1 MTRADFAARLAQGP
15 LLLDG
20 ATGSNL
26 MLAGMPKGVC
36 AESWILDHPQTILD
50 LQRAYVAAGSQV
62 LLAPTFTAS
71 RPYLSQHG
79 IEGDLASINRRLV
92 ELSREAADGKAW
104 VAGDMTTMGRA
115 DVPYE
120 TMLAYYQE
128 QAQALVDAGVDLMI
142 AETLMGHDEAV
153 AALEGCRMAAADM
166 PVCCSFSVTADGML
180 YFGGSVYEV
189 APQLAEFGA
198 DAVGINCSVGPDQ
211 LEHVIRVLREH
222 LTVPVIAK
230 PNAGMP
236 EIDDQ
241 GNARYSMDAVA
252 FGRHM
257 RVLYDAGAR
266 VLGGC
271 CGTEPAYIA
280 AVREMIGI
288 EAAR

>member
-1 MTRADFAARLAQGP
+1 MTRSEFAARLAQGP

-26 MLAGMPKGVC
+26 MKAGMPKGVC
-36 AESWILDHPQTILD
+36 AETWILDHPQAIQD

-62 LLAPTFTAS
+62 LLAPTFTAG
-71 RPYLSQHG
+71 RMYLSQHG
-79 IEGDLASINRRLV
+79 LEGELKALNRRLV
-92 ELSREAADGKAW
+92 ALSREAAQGKAW

-120 TMLAYYQE
+120 TMLEYYHE
-128 QAQALVDAGVDLMI
+128 QAQALAEAGVDLI
-142 AETLMGHDEAV
+142 LCETLMGHDEAM
-153 AALEGCRMAAADM
+153 AALEGCRMAAAEL

-180 YFGGSVYEV
+180 YFGDSVYEA
-189 APQLAEFGA
+189 APQVAEFGA

-211 LEHVIRVLREH
+211 LESVVRALQES

-241 GNARYSMDAVA
+241 GNAHYSMHAAD

-257 RVLYDAGAR
+257 AALHRAGASI
-266 VLGGC
+266 LGGC
-271 CGTEPAYIA
+271 CGTEPPYIA
-280 AVREMIGI
+280 ALK
-288 EAAR
+288 AAL

>member
-1 MTRADFAARLAQGP
+1 MTRNEFAARLAQGP

-26 MLAGMPKGVC
+26 MKAGMPKGVC
-36 AESWILDHPQTILD
+36 AETWILDHPQAILD

-62 LLAPTFTAS
+62 LLAPTFTAG
-71 RPYLSQHG
+71 RMYLSQHG
-79 IEGDLASINRRLV
+79 LEGELKELNRCLV
-92 ELSREAADGKAW
+92 ALSREAAQGKAW

-120 TMLAYYQE
+120 TMLEYYEE
-128 QAQALVDAGVDLMI
+128 QARALAEAGVDLI
-142 AETLMGHDEAV
+142 LCETLMGHDEAM
-153 AALEGCRMAAADM
+153 AALEGCRMAAAEL

-180 YFGGSVYEV
+180 YFGGSVYEA
-189 APQLAEFGA
+189 APQVAEFGA

-211 LEHVIRVLREH
+211 LESVVRALQES

-241 GNARYSMDAVA
+241 GNAHYSMHAAD

-257 RVLYDAGAR
+257 AALHRAGASI
-266 VLGGC
+266 LGGC

-280 AVREMIGI
+280 ALK
-288 EAAR
+288 AAL

>member
-1 MTRADFAARLAQGP
+1 MTRSEFAARLAQGP

-26 MLAGMPKGVC
+26 MKAGMPKGVC
-36 AESWILDHPQTILD
+36 AETWILDHPQAILE

-62 LLAPTFTAS
+62 LLAPTFTAG
-71 RPYLSQHG
+71 RMYLSQHG
-79 IEGDLASINRRLV
+79 LEGELKALNRRLV
-92 ELSREAADGKAW
+92 ALSREAAQGQAW

-120 TMLAYYQE
+120 TMLEYYEE
-128 QAQALVDAGVDLMI
+128 QARALAEAGVDLI
-142 AETLMGHDEAV
+142 LCETLMGHDEAM
-153 AALEGCRMAAADM
+153 AALEGCRMAAAEL

-180 YFGGSVYEV
+180 YFGGSVYEA
-189 APQLAEFGA
+189 APQVAEFGA

-211 LEHVIRVLREH
+211 LESVVRALRES

-241 GNARYSMDAVA
+241 GNAHYSMHAAD

-257 RVLYDAGAR
+257 AALHRAGASI
-266 VLGGC
+266 LGGC
-271 CGTEPAYIA
+271 CGTEPPYIA
-280 AVREMIGI
+280 ALK
-288 EAAR
+288 AAL

>member
-1 MTRADFAARLAQGP
+1 MTRSEFAARLAQGP

-26 MLAGMPKGVC
+26 MKAGMPKGVC
-36 AESWILDHPQTILD
+36 AETWILDHPQAILD

-62 LLAPTFTAS
+62 LLAPTFTAG
-71 RPYLSQHG
+71 RMYLSQHG
-79 IEGDLASINRRLV
+79 LEGELKELNRCLV
-92 ELSREAADGKAW
+92 ALSREAAQGKAW

-120 TMLAYYQE
+120 TMLEYYHE
-128 QAQALVDAGVDLMI
+128 QARALAEAGVDLI
-142 AETLMGHDEAV
+142 LCETLMGHDEAM
-153 AALEGCRMAAADM
+153 AALEGCRMAAAEL

-180 YFGGSVYEV
+180 YFGGSVYEA
-189 APQLAEFGA
+189 APQVAEFGA

-211 LEHVIRVLREH
+211 LESVVRALQES

-241 GNARYSMDAVA
+241 GNAHYSMHAAD

-257 RVLYDAGAR
+257 AALHRAGASI
-266 VLGGC
+266 LGGC
-271 CGTEPAYIA
+271 CGTEPPYIA
-280 AVREMIGI
+280 ALK
-288 EAAR
+288 AAL

>member
-1 MTRADFAARLAQGP
+1 MTRNEFAARLAQGP

-26 MLAGMPKGVC
+26 MKAGMPKGVC
-36 AESWILDHPQTILD
+36 AETWILDHPQAILD

-62 LLAPTFTAS
+62 LLAPTFTAG
-71 RPYLSQHG
+71 RMYLSQHG
-79 IEGDLASINRRLV
+79 LEGELKALNRCLV
-92 ELSREAADGKAW
+92 ALSREAAQGKAW

-120 TMLAYYQE
+120 TMLEYYHE
-128 QAQALVDAGVDLMI
+128 QAQALAEAGVDLI
-142 AETLMGHDEAV
+142 LCETLMGHDEAM
-153 AALEGCRMAAADM
+153 AALEGCRMAAAEL

-180 YFGGSVYEV
+180 YFGGSVYEA
-189 APQLAEFGA
+189 APQVAEFGA

-211 LEHVIRVLREH
+211 LESVVRALRES

-241 GNARYSMDAVA
+241 GNAHYSMHAAD

-257 RVLYDAGAR
+257 AALHRAGASI
-266 VLGGC
+266 LGGC
-271 CGTEPAYIA
+271 CGTEPPYIA
-280 AVREMIGI
+280 ALK
-288 EAAR
+288 AAL

>member
-1 MTRADFAARLAQGP
+1 MTRNEFAARLAQGP

-26 MLAGMPKGVC
+26 MKAGMPKGVC
-36 AESWILDHPQTILD
+36 AETWILDHPQAILE

-62 LLAPTFTAS
+62 LLAPTFTAG
-71 RPYLSQHG
+71 RMYLSQHG
-79 IEGDLASINRRLV
+79 LEGELKELNRCLV
-92 ELSREAADGKAW
+92 ALSREAAQGKAW

-120 TMLAYYQE
+120 TMLEYYHE
-128 QAQALVDAGVDLMI
+128 QAQALAEAGVDLI
-142 AETLMGHDEAV
+142 LCETLMGHDEAM
-153 AALEGCRMAAADM
+153 AALEGCRMAAEL

-180 YFGGSVYEV
+180 YFGGSVYEA
-189 APQLAEFGA
+189 APQVAEFGA

-211 LEHVIRVLREH
+211 LESVVRALQES

-241 GNARYSMDAVA
+241 GNAHYSMHAAD

-257 RVLYDAGAR
+257 AALHRAGASI
-266 VLGGC
+266 LGGC
-271 CGTEPAYIA
+271 CGTEPPYIA
-280 AVREMIGI
+280 ALK
-288 EAAR
+288 AAL

>member
-1 MTRADFAARLAQGP
+1 MTRNEFAARLAQGP

-26 MLAGMPKGVC
+26 MKAGMPKGVC
-36 AESWILDHPQTILD
+36 AETWILDHPQAILD

-62 LLAPTFTAS
+62 LLAPTFTAG
-71 RPYLSQHG
+71 RIYLSQHG
-79 IEGDLASINRRLV
+79 LEGELKELNRRLV
-92 ELSREAADGKAW
+92 ALSREAAQGKAW

-120 TMLAYYQE
+120 TMLEYYHE
-128 QAQALVDAGVDLMI
+128 QAQALAEAGVDLI
-142 AETLMGHDEAV
+142 LCETLMGHDEAM
-153 AALEGCRMAAADM
+153 AALEGCRMAAAEL

-180 YFGGSVYEV
+180 YFGGSVYEA
-189 APQLAEFGA
+189 APQVAEFGA

-211 LEHVIRVLREH
+211 LESVVRALRES

-241 GNARYSMDAVA
+241 GNAHYSMHAAD

-257 RVLYDAGAR
+257 AALHRAGASI
-266 VLGGC
+266 LGGC
-271 CGTEPAYIA
+271 CGTEPPYIA
-280 AVREMIGI
+280 ALK
-288 EAAR
+288 AAL

>member
-1 MTRADFAARLAQGP
+1 MTRNEFAARLAQGP

-26 MLAGMPKGVC
+26 MKAGMPKGVC
-36 AESWILDHPQTILD
+36 AETWILDHPQAILD

-62 LLAPTFTAS
+62 LLAPTFTAG
-71 RPYLSQHG
+71 RMYLSQHG
-79 IEGDLASINRRLV
+79 LEGELKELNRCLV
-92 ELSREAADGKAW
+92 ALSREAAQGKAW

-120 TMLAYYQE
+120 TMLEYYEE
-128 QAQALVDAGVDLMI
+128 QARALAEAGVDLI
-142 AETLMGHDEAV
+142 LCETLMGHDEAM
-153 AALEGCRMAAADM
+153 AALEGCRMAAAEL

-180 YFGGSVYEV
+180 YFGGSVYEA
-189 APQLAEFGA
+189 APQVAEFGA

-211 LEHVIRVLREH
+211 LESVVRALRES

-241 GNARYSMDAVA
+241 GNAHYSMHAAD

-257 RVLYDAGAR
+257 AALHRAGASI
-266 VLGGC
+266 LGGC
-271 CGTEPAYIA
+271 CGTEPPYIA
-280 AVREMIGI
+280 ALK
-288 EAAR
+288 AAL

>member
-1 MTRADFAARLAQGP
+1 MTRSEFAARLAQGP

-26 MLAGMPKGVC
+26 MKAGMPKGVC
-36 AESWILDHPQTILD
+36 AETWILDHPQAILD

-62 LLAPTFTAS
+62 LLAPTFTAG
-71 RPYLSQHG
+71 RIYLSQHG
-79 IEGDLASINRRLV
+79 LEGELKALNRRLV
-92 ELSREAADGKAW
+92 ALSREAAQGQAW

-120 TMLAYYQE
+120 TMLEYYHE
-128 QAQALVDAGVDLMI
+128 QARALAEAGVDLI
-142 AETLMGHDEAV
+142 LCETLMGHDEAM
-153 AALEGCRMAAADM
+153 AALEGCRMAAAEL

-180 YFGGSVYEV
+180 YFGGSVYEA
-189 APQLAEFGA
+189 APQVAEFGA

-211 LEHVIRVLREH
+211 LESVVRALRES

-241 GNARYSMDAVA
+241 GNAHYSMHAAD

-257 RVLYDAGAR
+257 AALHRAGASI
-266 VLGGC
+266 LGGC
-271 CGTEPAYIA
+271 CGTEPPYIA
-280 AVREMIGI
+280 ALK
-288 EAAR
+288 AAL

>member
-1 MTRADFAARLAQGP
+1 MTRNEFAARLAQGP

-26 MLAGMPKGVC
+26 MKAGMPKGVC
-36 AESWILDHPQTILD
+36 AETWILDHPQAILD

-62 LLAPTFTAS
+62 LLAPTFTAG
-71 RPYLSQHG
+71 RIYLSQHG
-79 IEGDLASINRRLV
+79 LEGELKELNRRLV
-92 ELSREAADGKAW
+92 ALSREAAQGKAW

-120 TMLAYYQE
+120 TMLEYYHE
-128 QAQALVDAGVDLMI
+128 QAQALAEAGVDLI
-142 AETLMGHDEAV
+142 LCETLMGHDEAM
-153 AALEGCRMAAADM
+153 AALEGCRMAAAEL

-180 YFGGSVYEV
+180 YFGGSVYEA
-189 APQLAEFGA
+189 APQVAEFGA

-211 LEHVIRVLREH
+211 LESVVRALRES
-222 LTVPVIAK
+222 LTVSVIAK

-241 GNARYSMDAVA
+241 GNAHYSMHAAD

-257 RVLYDAGAR
+257 AALHRAGASI
-266 VLGGC
+266 LGGC
-271 CGTEPAYIA
+271 CGTEPPYIA
-280 AVREMIGI
+280 ALK
-288 EAAR
+288 AAL

>member
-1 MTRADFAARLAQGP
+1 MTRSEFAARLAQGP

-26 MLAGMPKGVC
+26 MKAGMPKGVC
-36 AESWILDHPQTILD
+36 AETWILDHPQAILE

-62 LLAPTFTAS
+62 LLAPTFTAG
-71 RPYLSQHG
+71 RMYLSQHG
-79 IEGDLASINRRLV
+79 LEGELKALNRRLV
-92 ELSREAADGKAW
+92 ALSQEAAQGQAW

-120 TMLAYYQE
+120 TMLEYYHE
-128 QAQALVDAGVDLMI
+128 QARALAEAGVDLI
-142 AETLMGHDEAV
+142 LCETLMGHDEAM
-153 AALEGCRMAAADM
+153 AALEGCRMAAAEL

-180 YFGGSVYEV
+180 YFGGSVYEA
-189 APQLAEFGA
+189 APQVAEFVA

-211 LEHVIRVLREH
+211 LESVVRALQES

-241 GNARYSMDAVA
+241 GNAHYSMHAAD

-257 RVLYDAGAR
+257 AALHRAGASI
-266 VLGGC
+266 LGGC
-271 CGTEPAYIA
+271 CGTEPPYIA
-280 AVREMIGI
+280 ALK
-288 EAAR
+288 AAL

>member
-1 MTRADFAARLAQGP
+1 MTRSEFAARLAQGP

-26 MLAGMPKGVC
+26 MKAGMPKGVC
-36 AESWILDHPQTILD
+36 AETWILDHPQAILD

-62 LLAPTFTAS
+62 LLAPTFTAG
-71 RPYLSQHG
+71 RMYLSQHG
-79 IEGDLASINRRLV
+79 LEGELKELNRRLV
-92 ELSREAADGKAW
+92 ALSREAAQGKAW

-120 TMLAYYQE
+120 TMLEYYHE
-128 QAQALVDAGVDLMI
+128 QAQALAEAGVDLI
-142 AETLMGHDEAV
+142 LCETLMGHDEAM
-153 AALEGCRMAAADM
+153 AALEGCRMAAAELPD
-166 PVCCSFSVTADGML
+166 CCSFSVTADGML
-180 YFGGSVYEV
+180 YFGGSVYEA
-189 APQLAEFGA
+189 APQVAEFGA

-211 LEHVIRVLREH
+211 LESVVRALRES

-241 GNARYSMDAVA
+241 GNAHYSMHAAD

-257 RVLYDAGAR
+257 AALHRAGASI
-266 VLGGC
+266 LGGC
-271 CGTEPAYIA
+271 CGTEPPYIA
-280 AVREMIGI
+280 ALK
-288 EAAR
+288 AAL

>member
-1 MTRADFAARLAQGP
+1 MTRNEFAARLAQGP

-26 MLAGMPKGVC
+26 MKAGMPKGVC
-36 AESWILDHPQTILD
+36 AETWILDHPQAILD

-62 LLAPTFTAS
+62 LLAPTFTAG
-71 RPYLSQHG
+71 RMYLSRHG
-79 IEGDLASINRRLV
+79 LEGELKELNRRLV
-92 ELSREAADGKAW
+92 ALSREAAQGKAW

-120 TMLAYYQE
+120 TMLEYYHE
-128 QAQALVDAGVDLMI
+128 QAQALAEAGVDLI
-142 AETLMGHDEAV
+142 LCETLMGHDEAM
-153 AALEGCRMAAADM
+153 AALEGCRMAAAEL

-180 YFGGSVYEV
+180 YFGGSVYEA
-189 APQLAEFGA
+189 APQVAEFGA

-211 LEHVIRVLREH
+211 LESVVRALQES

-241 GNARYSMDAVA
+241 GNAHYSMHAAD

-257 RVLYDAGAR
+257 AALHRAGASI
-266 VLGGC
+266 LGGC
-271 CGTEPAYIA
+271 CGTEPPYIA
-280 AVREMIGI
+280 ALK
-288 EAAR
+288 AAL

>member
-1 MTRADFAARLAQGP
+1 MTRSEFAARLAQGP

-26 MLAGMPKGVC
+26 MKAGMPKGVC
-36 AESWILDHPQTILD
+36 AETWILDHPQAILE

-62 LLAPTFTAS
+62 LLAPTFTAG
-71 RPYLSQHG
+71 RMYLSQHG
-79 IEGDLASINRRLV
+79 LEGELKALNRRLV
-92 ELSREAADGKAW
+92 ALSQEAAQGQAW

-120 TMLAYYQE
+120 TMLEYYHE
-128 QAQALVDAGVDLMI
+128 QARALAEAGVDLI
-142 AETLMGHDEAV
+142 LCETLMGHDEAM
-153 AALEGCRMAAADM
+153 AALEGCRMAAAEL

-180 YFGGSVYEV
+180 YFGGSVYEA
-189 APQLAEFGA
+189 APQVAEFGA

-211 LEHVIRVLREH
+211 LESVVRALQES

-241 GNARYSMDAVA
+241 GNAHYSMHAAD

-257 RVLYDAGAR
+257 AALHRAGASI
-266 VLGGC
+266 LGGC
-271 CGTEPAYIA
+271 CGTEPPYIA
-280 AVREMIGI
+280 ALK
-288 EAAR
+288 AAL

>member
-1 MTRADFAARLAQGP
+1 MTRSEFAARLAQRP

-26 MLAGMPKGVC
+26 MKAGMPKGVC
-36 AESWILDHPQTILD
+36 AETWILDHPQAILD

-62 LLAPTFTAS
+62 LLAPTFTAG
-71 RPYLSQHG
+71 RMYLSQHG
-79 IEGDLASINRRLV
+79 LEGELKELNRCLV
-92 ELSREAADGKAW
+92 ALSREAAQGKAW

-120 TMLAYYQE
+120 TMLEYYHE
-128 QAQALVDAGVDLMI
+128 QARALAEAGVDLI
-142 AETLMGHDEAV
+142 LCETLMGHDEAM
-153 AALEGCRMAAADM
+153 AALEGCRMAAAEL

-180 YFGGSVYEV
+180 YFGGSVYEA
-189 APQLAEFGA
+189 APQVAEFGA

-211 LEHVIRVLREH
+211 LESVVRALRES

-241 GNARYSMDAVA
+241 GNAHYSMHAAD

-257 RVLYDAGAR
+257 AALHRAGASI
-266 VLGGC
+266 LGGC
-271 CGTEPAYIA
+271 CGTEPPYIA
-280 AVREMIGI
+280 ALK
-288 EAAR
+288 AAL

>member
-1 MTRADFAARLAQGP
+1 MTRSEFAARLAQGP

-26 MLAGMPKGVC
+26 MKAGMPKGVC
-36 AESWILDHPQTILD
+36 AETWILDHPQAILD

-62 LLAPTFTAS
+62 LLAPTFTAG
-71 RPYLSQHG
+71 RMYLSQHG
-79 IEGDLASINRRLV
+79 LEGELKALNRRLV
-92 ELSREAADGKAW
+92 ALSREAAQGKAW

-120 TMLAYYQE
+120 TMLEYYHE
-128 QAQALVDAGVDLMI
+128 QAQALAEAGVDLI
-142 AETLMGHDEAV
+142 LCETLMGHDEAM
-153 AALEGCRMAAADM
+153 AALEGCRMAAAEL

-180 YFGGSVYEV
+180 YFGDSVYEA
-189 APQLAEFGA
+189 APQVAEFGA

-211 LEHVIRVLREH
+211 LESVVRALQES

-241 GNARYSMDAVA
+241 GNAHYSMHAAD

-257 RVLYDAGAR
+257 AALHRAGASI
-266 VLGGC
+266 LGGC
-271 CGTEPAYIA
+271 CGTEPPYIA
-280 AVREMIGI
+280 ALK
-288 EAAR
+288 AAL

>member
-1 MTRADFAARLAQGP
+1 MTRNEFAARLAQGP

-26 MLAGMPKGVC
+26 MKAGMPKGVC
-36 AESWILDHPQTILD
+36 AETWILDHPQAILE

-62 LLAPTFTAS
+62 LLAPTFTAG
-71 RPYLSQHG
+71 RMYLSQHG
-79 IEGDLASINRRLV
+79 LEGELKALNRRLV
-92 ELSREAADGKAW
+92 ALSREAAQGQAW

-120 TMLAYYQE
+120 TMLEYYEE
-128 QAQALVDAGVDLMI
+128 QARALAEAGVDLI
-142 AETLMGHDEAV
+142 LCETLMGHDEAM
-153 AALEGCRMAAADM
+153 AALEGCRMAAAEL

-180 YFGGSVYEV
+180 YFGGSVYEA
-189 APQLAEFGA
+189 APQVAEFGA

-211 LEHVIRVLREH
+211 LESVVRALQES

-241 GNARYSMDAVA
+241 GNAHYSMHAAD

-257 RVLYDAGAR
+257 AALHRAGASI
-266 VLGGC
+266 LGGC
-271 CGTEPAYIA
+271 CGTEPPYIA
-280 AVREMIGI
+280 ALK
-288 EAAR
+288 AAL

>member
-1 MTRADFAARLAQGP
+1 MTRSEFAARLAQGP

-26 MLAGMPKGVC
+26 MKAGMPKGVC
-36 AESWILDHPQTILD
+36 AETWILDHPQAILD

-62 LLAPTFTAS
+62 LLAPTFTAG
-71 RPYLSQHG
+71 RMYLSQHG
-79 IEGDLASINRRLV
+79 LEGELKELNRRLV
-92 ELSREAADGKAW
+92 ALSREAAQGKAW

-120 TMLAYYQE
+120 TMLEYYHE
-128 QAQALVDAGVDLMI
+128 QAQALAEAGVDLI
-142 AETLMGHDEAV
+142 LCETLMGHDEAM
-153 AALEGCRMAAADM
+153 AALEGCRMAAAEL

-180 YFGGSVYEV
+180 YFGGSVYEA
-189 APQLAEFGA
+189 APQVAEFGA

-211 LEHVIRVLREH
+211 LESVVRALQES

-241 GNARYSMDAVA
+241 GNAHYSMHAAD

-257 RVLYDAGAR
+257 AALHRAGASI
-266 VLGGC
+266 LGGC
-271 CGTEPAYIA
+271 CGTEPPYIA
-280 AVREMIGI
+280 ALK
-288 EAAR
+288 AAL

>member
-1 MTRADFAARLAQGP
+1 MTRSEFAARLAQGP

-26 MLAGMPKGVC
+26 MKAGMPKGVC
-36 AESWILDHPQTILD
+36 AETWILDHPQAILE

-62 LLAPTFTAS
+62 LLAPTFTAG
-71 RPYLSQHG
+71 RMYLSQHG
-79 IEGDLASINRRLV
+79 LEGELKELNRCLV
-92 ELSREAADGKAW
+92 ALSREAAQGQAW

-120 TMLAYYQE
+120 TMLEYYHE
-128 QAQALVDAGVDLMI
+128 QARALAEAGVDLI
-142 AETLMGHDEAV
+142 LCETLMGHDEAM
-153 AALEGCRMAAADM
+153 AALEGCRMAAAEL

-180 YFGGSVYEV
+180 YFGGSVYEA
-189 APQLAEFGA
+189 APQVAEFGA

-211 LEHVIRVLREH
+211 LESVVRALQES

-241 GNARYSMDAVA
+241 GNAHYSMHAAD

-257 RVLYDAGAR
+257 AALHRAGASI
-266 VLGGC
+266 LGGC
-271 CGTEPAYIA
+271 CGTEPPYIA
-280 AVREMIGI
+280 ALK
-288 EAAR
+288 AAL

>member
-1 MTRADFAARLAQGP
+1 MTRNEFAARLAQGP

-26 MLAGMPKGVC
+26 MKAGMPKGVC
-36 AESWILDHPQTILD
+36 AETWILDHPQAILE

-62 LLAPTFTAS
+62 LLAPTFTAG
-71 RPYLSQHG
+71 RMYLSQHG
-79 IEGDLASINRRLV
+79 LEGELKELNRCLV
-92 ELSREAADGKAW
+92 ALSREAAQGKAW

-120 TMLAYYQE
+120 TMLEYYHE
-128 QAQALVDAGVDLMI
+128 QAQALAEAGVDLI
-142 AETLMGHDEAV
+142 LCETLMGHDEAM
-153 AALEGCRMAAADM
+153 AALEGCRMAAEEL

-180 YFGGSVYEV
+180 YFGGSVYEA
-189 APQLAEFGA
+189 APQVAEFGA

-211 LEHVIRVLREH
+211 LESVVRALRES

-241 GNARYSMDAVA
+241 GNAHYSMHAAD

-257 RVLYDAGAR
+257 AALHRAGASI
-266 VLGGC
+266 LGGC
-271 CGTEPAYIA
+271 CGTEPPYIA
-280 AVREMIGI
+280 ALK
-288 EAAR
+288 AAL

>member
-1 MTRADFAARLAQGP
+1 MTRSEFAARLAQRP

-26 MLAGMPKGVC
+26 MKAGMPKGVC
-36 AESWILDHPQTILD
+36 AETWILDHPQAILD

-62 LLAPTFTAS
+62 LLAPTFTAG
-71 RPYLSQHG
+71 RIYLSQHG
-79 IEGDLASINRRLV
+79 LEGELKELNRRLV
-92 ELSREAADGKAW
+92 ALSREAAQGKAW

-120 TMLAYYQE
+120 TMLEYYHE
-128 QAQALVDAGVDLMI
+128 QAQALAEAGVDLI
-142 AETLMGHDEAV
+142 LCETLMGHDEAM
-153 AALEGCRMAAADM
+153 AALEGCRMAAEEL

-180 YFGGSVYEV
+180 YFGGSVYEA
-189 APQLAEFGA
+189 APQVAEFGA

-211 LEHVIRVLREH
+211 LESVVRALRES

-241 GNARYSMDAVA
+241 GNAHYSMHAAD

-257 RVLYDAGAR
+257 AALHRAGASI
-266 VLGGC
+266 LGGC
-271 CGTEPAYIA
+271 CGTEPPYIA
-280 AVREMIGI
+280 ALK
-288 EAAR
+288 AAL

>member
-1 MTRADFAARLAQGP
+1 MTRNEFAARLAQGP

-26 MLAGMPKGVC
+26 MKAGMPKGVC
-36 AESWILDHPQTILD
+36 AETWILDHPQAILD

-62 LLAPTFTAS
+62 LLAPTFTAG
-71 RPYLSQHG
+71 RMYLSQHG
-79 IEGDLASINRRLV
+79 LEGELKALNRRLV
-92 ELSREAADGKAW
+92 ALSREAAQGKAW

-120 TMLAYYQE
+120 TMLEYYEE
-128 QAQALVDAGVDLMI
+128 QARALAEAGVDLI
-142 AETLMGHDEAV
+142 LCETLMGHDEAM
-153 AALEGCRMAAADM
+153 AALEGCRMAAAEL

-180 YFGGSVYEV
+180 YFGGSVYEA
-189 APQLAEFGA
+189 APQVAEFGA

-211 LEHVIRVLREH
+211 LESVVRALRES

-241 GNARYSMDAVA
+241 GNAHYSMHAAD

-257 RVLYDAGAR
+257 AALHRAGASI
-266 VLGGC
+266 LGGC
-271 CGTEPAYIA
+271 CGTEPPYIA
-280 AVREMIGI
+280 ALK
-288 EAAR
+288 AAL

>member
-1 MTRADFAARLAQGP
+1 MTRNEFAARLAQGP

-26 MLAGMPKGVC
+26 MKAGMPKGVC
-36 AESWILDHPQTILD
+36 AETWILDHPQAILD

-62 LLAPTFTAS
+62 LLAPTFTAG
-71 RPYLSQHG
+71 RMYLSQHG
-79 IEGDLASINRRLV
+79 LEGELKELNRCLV
-92 ELSREAADGKAW
+92 ALSREAAQGKAW

-120 TMLAYYQE
+120 TMLEYYEE
-128 QAQALVDAGVDLMI
+128 QARALAEAGVDLI
-142 AETLMGHDEAV
+142 LCETLMGHDEAM
-153 AALEGCRMAAADM
+153 AALEGCRMAAAEL

-180 YFGGSVYEV
+180 YFGGSVYEA
-189 APQLAEFGA
+189 APQVAEFGA

-211 LEHVIRVLREH
+211 LESVVRTLRES

-241 GNARYSMDAVA
+241 GNAHYSMHAAD

-257 RVLYDAGAR
+257 AALHRAGASI
-266 VLGGC
+266 LGGC
-271 CGTEPAYIA
+271 CGTEPPYIA
-280 AVREMIGI
+280 ALK
-288 EAAR
+288 AAL

>member
-1 MTRADFAARLAQGP
+1 MTRSEFAARLAQRP

-26 MLAGMPKGVC
+26 MKAGMPKGVC
-36 AESWILDHPQTILD
+36 AETWILDHPQAILD

-62 LLAPTFTAS
+62 LLAPTFTAG
-71 RPYLSQHG
+71 RMYLSQHG
-79 IEGDLASINRRLV
+79 LEGELKELNRCLV
-92 ELSREAADGKAW
+92 ALSREAAQGQAW

-120 TMLAYYQE
+120 TMLEYYHE
-128 QAQALVDAGVDLMI
+128 QARALAEAGVDLI
-142 AETLMGHDEAV
+142 LCETLMGHDEAM
-153 AALEGCRMAAADM
+153 AALEGCRMAAAEL

-180 YFGGSVYEV
+180 YFGGSVYEA
-189 APQLAEFGA
+189 APQVAEFGA

-211 LEHVIRVLREH
+211 LESVVRALRES

-241 GNARYSMDAVA
+241 GNAHYSMHAAD

-257 RVLYDAGAR
+257 AALHRAGASI
-266 VLGGC
+266 LGGC
-271 CGTEPAYIA
+271 CGTEPPYIA
-280 AVREMIGI
+280 ALK
-288 EAAR
+288 AAL

>member
-1 MTRADFAARLAQGP
+1 MTRNEFAARLAQGP

-26 MLAGMPKGVC
+26 MKAGMPKGVC
-36 AESWILDHPQTILD
+36 AETWILDHPQAILE

-62 LLAPTFTAS
+62 LLAPTFTAG
-71 RPYLSQHG
+71 RMYLSQHG
-79 IEGDLASINRRLV
+79 LEGELKELNRCLV
-92 ELSREAADGKAW
+92 ALSREAAQGKAW

-120 TMLAYYQE
+120 TMLEYYEE
-128 QAQALVDAGVDLMI
+128 QARALAEAGVDLI
-142 AETLMGHDEAV
+142 LCETLMGHDEAM
-153 AALEGCRMAAADM
+153 AALEGCRMAAAEL

-180 YFGGSVYEV
+180 YFGGSVYEA
-189 APQLAEFGA
+189 APQVAEFGA

-211 LEHVIRVLREH
+211 LESVVRALRES

-241 GNARYSMDAVA
+241 GNAHYSMHAAD

-257 RVLYDAGAR
+257 AALHRAGASI
-266 VLGGC
+266 LGGC
-271 CGTEPAYIA
+271 CGTEPPYIA
-280 AVREMIGI
+280 ALK
-288 EAAR
+288 AAL

>member
-1 MTRADFAARLAQGP
+1 MTRSEFAARLAQGP

-26 MLAGMPKGVC
+26 MKAGMPKGVC
-36 AESWILDHPQTILD
+36 AETWILDHPQAILD

-62 LLAPTFTAS
+62 LLAPTFTAG
-71 RPYLSQHG
+71 RMYLSQHG
-79 IEGDLASINRRLV
+79 LGGELKELNRCLV
-92 ELSREAADGKAW
+92 ALSREAAQGKAW

-120 TMLAYYQE
+120 TMLEYYHE
-128 QAQALVDAGVDLMI
+128 QAQALAEAGVDLI
-142 AETLMGHDEAV
+142 LCETLMGHDEAM
-153 AALEGCRMAAADM
+153 AALEGCRMAAAEL

-180 YFGGSVYEV
+180 YFGGSVYEA
-189 APQLAEFGA
+189 APQVAEFGA

-211 LEHVIRVLREH
+211 LESVVRALRES

-241 GNARYSMDAVA
+241 GNAHYSMHAAD

-257 RVLYDAGAR
+257 AALHRAGASI
-266 VLGGC
+266 LGGC
-271 CGTEPAYIA
+271 CGTEPPYIA
-280 AVREMIGI
+280 ALK
-288 EAAR
+288 AAL

>member
-1 MTRADFAARLAQGP
+1 MTRSEFAARLAQGP

-26 MLAGMPKGVC
+26 MKAGMPKGVC
-36 AESWILDHPQTILD
+36 AETWILDHPQAILD

-62 LLAPTFTAS
+62 LLAPTFTAG
-71 RPYLSQHG
+71 RMYLSQHG
-79 IEGDLASINRRLV
+79 LEGELKALNRRLV
-92 ELSREAADGKAW
+92 ALSREAAQGKAW

-120 TMLAYYQE
+120 TMLEYYHE
-128 QAQALVDAGVDLMI
+128 QAQALAEAGVDLI
-142 AETLMGHDEAV
+142 LCETLMGHDEAM
-153 AALEGCRMAAADM
+153 AALEGCRMAAAEL

-180 YFGGSVYEV
+180 YFGGSVYEA
-189 APQLAEFGA
+189 APQVAEFGA

-211 LEHVIRVLREH
+211 LESVVRALRES

-241 GNARYSMDAVA
+241 GNAHYSMHAAD

-257 RVLYDAGAR
+257 AALHRAGASI
-266 VLGGC
+266 LGGC
-271 CGTEPAYIA
+271 CGTEPPYIA
-280 AVREMIGI
+280 ALK
-288 EAAR
+288 AAL

>member
-1 MTRADFAARLAQGP
+1 MTRNEFAARLAQGP

-26 MLAGMPKGVC
+26 MKAGMPKGVC
-36 AESWILDHPQTILD
+36 AETWILDHPQAILD

-62 LLAPTFTAS
+62 LLAPTFTAG
-71 RPYLSQHG
+71 RMYLSQHG
-79 IEGDLASINRRLV
+79 LEGELKELNRCLV
-92 ELSREAADGKAW
+92 ALSREAAQGQAW

-120 TMLAYYQE
+120 TMLEYYHE
-128 QAQALVDAGVDLMI
+128 QAQALAEAGVDLI
-142 AETLMGHDEAV
+142 LCETLMGHDEAM
-153 AALEGCRMAAADM
+153 AALEGCRMAAAEL

-180 YFGGSVYEV
+180 YFGGSVYEA
-189 APQLAEFGA
+189 APQVAEFGA

-211 LEHVIRVLREH
+211 LESVVRALRES

-241 GNARYSMDAVA
+241 GNAHYSMHAAD

-257 RVLYDAGAR
+257 AALHRAGASI
-266 VLGGC
+266 LGGC
-271 CGTEPAYIA
+271 CGTEPPYIA
-280 AVREMIGI
+280 ALK
-288 EAAR
+288 AAL

>member
-1 MTRADFAARLAQGP
+1 MTRSEFAARLAQGP

-26 MLAGMPKGVC
+26 MKAGMPKGVC
-36 AESWILDHPQTILD
+36 AETWILDHPQAILD

-62 LLAPTFTAS
+62 LLAPTFTAG
-71 RPYLSQHG
+71 RIYLSQHG
-79 IEGDLASINRRLV
+79 LEGELKELNRRLV
-92 ELSREAADGKAW
+92 ALSREAAQGKAW

-120 TMLAYYQE
+120 TMLEYYHE
-128 QAQALVDAGVDLMI
+128 QAQALAEAGVDLI
-142 AETLMGHDEAV
+142 LCETLMGHDEAM
-153 AALEGCRMAAADM
+153 AALEGCRMAAAEL

-180 YFGGSVYEV
+180 YFGGSVYEA
-189 APQLAEFGA
+189 APQVAEFGA

-211 LEHVIRVLREH
+211 LESVVRALRES

-241 GNARYSMDAVA
+241 GNAHYSMHAAD

-257 RVLYDAGAR
+257 AALHRAGASI
-266 VLGGC
+266 LGGC
-271 CGTEPAYIA
+271 CGTEPPYIA
-280 AVREMIGI
+280 ALK
-288 EAAR
+288 AAL

>member
-1 MTRADFAARLAQGP
+1 MTRSEFAARLAQGP

-26 MLAGMPKGVC
+26 MKAGMPKGVC
-36 AESWILDHPQTILD
+36 AETWILDHPQAILD

-62 LLAPTFTAS
+62 LLAPTFTAG
-71 RPYLSQHG
+71 RMYLSQHG
-79 IEGDLASINRRLV
+79 LEGELKALNRRLV
-92 ELSREAADGKAW
+92 ALSREAAQGKAW

-120 TMLAYYQE
+120 TMLEYYHE
-128 QAQALVDAGVDLMI
+128 QAQALAEAGVDLI
-142 AETLMGHDEAV
+142 LCETLMGHDEAM
-153 AALEGCRMAAADM
+153 AALEGCRMAAEEL

-180 YFGGSVYEV
+180 YFGGSVYEA
-189 APQLAEFGA
+189 APQVAEFGA

-211 LEHVIRVLREH
+211 LESVVRALRES

-241 GNARYSMDAVA
+241 GNAHYSMHAAD

-257 RVLYDAGAR
+257 AALHRAGASI
-266 VLGGC
+266 LGGC
-271 CGTEPAYIA
+271 CGTEPPYIA
-280 AVREMIGI
+280 ALK
-288 EAAR
+288 AAL

>member
-1 MTRADFAARLAQGP
+1 MTRNEFAARLAQGP

-26 MLAGMPKGVC
+26 MKAGMPKGVC
-36 AESWILDHPQTILD
+36 AETWILDHPQAILD

-62 LLAPTFTAS
+62 LLAPTFTAG
-71 RPYLSQHG
+71 RIYLSQHG
-79 IEGDLASINRRLV
+79 LEGELKALNRRLV
-92 ELSREAADGKAW
+92 ALSREAAQGKAW

-120 TMLAYYQE
+120 TMLEYYHE
-128 QAQALVDAGVDLMI
+128 QAQALAEAGVDLI
-142 AETLMGHDEAV
+142 LCETLMGHDEAM
-153 AALEGCRMAAADM
+153 AALEGCRMAAAEL

-180 YFGGSVYEV
+180 YFGGSVYEA
-189 APQLAEFGA
+189 APQVAEFGA

-211 LEHVIRVLREH
+211 LESVVRALRES

-241 GNARYSMDAVA
+241 GNAHYSMHAAD

-257 RVLYDAGAR
+257 AALHRAGASI
-266 VLGGC
+266 LGGC
-271 CGTEPAYIA
+271 CGTEPPYIA
-280 AVREMIGI
+280 ALK
-288 EAAR
+288 AAL

>member
-1 MTRADFAARLAQGP
+1 MTRNEFAARLAQGP

-26 MLAGMPKGVC
+26 MKAGMPKGVC
-36 AESWILDHPQTILD
+36 AETWILDHPQAILD

-62 LLAPTFTAS
+62 LLAPTFTAG
-71 RPYLSQHG
+71 RIYLSQHG
-79 IEGDLASINRRLV
+79 LEGELKALNRRLV
-92 ELSREAADGKAW
+92 ALSREAAQGKAW

-120 TMLAYYQE
+120 TMLEYYHE
-128 QAQALVDAGVDLMI
+128 QAQALAEAGVDLI
-142 AETLMGHDEAV
+142 LCETLMGHDEAM
-153 AALEGCRMAAADM
+153 AALEGCRMAAEEL

-180 YFGGSVYEV
+180 YFGGSVYEA
-189 APQLAEFGA
+189 APQVAEFGA

-211 LEHVIRVLREH
+211 LESVVRALRES

-241 GNARYSMDAVA
+241 GNAHYSMHAAD

-257 RVLYDAGAR
+257 AALHRAGASI
-266 VLGGC
+266 LGGC
-271 CGTEPAYIA
+271 CGTEPPYIA
-280 AVREMIGI
+280 ALK
-288 EAAR
+288 AAL

>member
-1 MTRADFAARLAQGP
+1 MTRNEFAARLAQGP

-26 MLAGMPKGVC
+26 MKAGMPKGVC
-36 AESWILDHPQTILD
+36 AETWILDHPQAILD

-62 LLAPTFTAS
+62 LLAPTFTAG
-71 RPYLSQHG
+71 RIYLSQHG
-79 IEGDLASINRRLV
+79 LEGELKALNRRLV
-92 ELSREAADGKAW
+92 ALSREAAQGKAW

-120 TMLAYYQE
+120 TMLEYYEE
-128 QAQALVDAGVDLMI
+128 QARALAEAGVDLI
-142 AETLMGHDEAV
+142 LCETLMGHDEAM
-153 AALEGCRMAAADM
+153 AALEGCRMAAAEL

-180 YFGGSVYEV
+180 YFGGSVYEA
-189 APQLAEFGA
+189 APQVAEFGA

-211 LEHVIRVLREH
+211 LESVVRALRES

-241 GNARYSMDAVA
+241 GNAHYSMHAAD

-257 RVLYDAGAR
+257 AALHRAGASI
-266 VLGGC
+266 LGGC
-271 CGTEPAYIA
+271 CGTEPPYIA
-280 AVREMIGI
+280 ALK
-288 EAAR
+288 AAL

>member
-1 MTRADFAARLAQGP
+1 MTRNEFAARLAQGP

-26 MLAGMPKGVC
+26 MKAGMPKGVC
-36 AESWILDHPQTILD
+36 AETWILDHPQAILE

-62 LLAPTFTAS
+62 LLAPTFTAG
-71 RPYLSQHG
+71 RMYLSQHG
-79 IEGDLASINRRLV
+79 LEGELKELNRCLV
-92 ELSREAADGKAW
+92 ALSREAAQGKAW

-120 TMLAYYQE
+120 TMLEYYHE
-128 QAQALVDAGVDLMI
+128 QAQALAEAGVDLI
-142 AETLMGHDEAV
+142 LCETLMGHDEAM
-153 AALEGCRMAAADM
+153 AALEGCRMAAAEL

-180 YFGGSVYEV
+180 YFGGSVYEA
-189 APQLAEFGA
+189 APQVAEFGA

-211 LEHVIRVLREH
+211 LESVVRALRES

-241 GNARYSMDAVA
+241 GNAHYSMHAAD

-257 RVLYDAGAR
+257 AALHRAGASI
-266 VLGGC
+266 LGGC

-280 AVREMIGI
+280 ALK
-288 EAAR
+288 AAL

>member
-1 MTRADFAARLAQGP
+1 MTRNEFAARLAQGP

-26 MLAGMPKGVC
+26 MKAGMPKGVC
-36 AESWILDHPQTILD
+36 AETWILDHPQAILD

-62 LLAPTFTAS
+62 LLAPTFTAG
-71 RPYLSQHG
+71 RMYLSQHG
-79 IEGDLASINRRLV
+79 LEGELKALNRRLV
-92 ELSREAADGKAW
+92 ALSREAAQGKAW

-120 TMLAYYQE
+120 TMLEYYHE
-128 QAQALVDAGVDLMI
+128 QAQALAEAGVDLI
-142 AETLMGHDEAV
+142 LCETLMGHDEAM
-153 AALEGCRMAAADM
+153 AALEGCRMAAEEL

-180 YFGGSVYEV
+180 YFGGSVYEA
-189 APQLAEFGA
+189 APQVAEFGA

-211 LEHVIRVLREH
+211 LESVVRTLRES

-241 GNARYSMDAVA
+241 GNAHYSMHAAD

-257 RVLYDAGAR
+257 AALHRAGASI
-266 VLGGC
+266 LGGC
-271 CGTEPAYIA
+271 CGTEPPYIA
-280 AVREMIGI
+280 ALK
-288 EAAR
+288 AAL

>member
-1 MTRADFAARLAQGP
+1 MTRNEFAARLAQGP

-26 MLAGMPKGVC
+26 MKAGMPKGVC
-36 AESWILDHPQTILD
+36 AETWILDHPQAILD

-62 LLAPTFTAS
+62 LLAPTFTAG
-71 RPYLSQHG
+71 RMYLSQHG
-79 IEGDLASINRRLV
+79 LEGELKELNRRLV
-92 ELSREAADGKAW
+92 ALSREAAQGKAW

-120 TMLAYYQE
+120 TMLEYYHE
-128 QAQALVDAGVDLMI
+128 QAQALAEAGVDLI
-142 AETLMGHDEAV
+142 LCETLMGHDEAM
-153 AALEGCRMAAADM
+153 AALEGCRMAAAEL

-180 YFGGSVYEV
+180 YFGGSVYEA
-189 APQLAEFGA
+189 APQVAEFGA

-211 LEHVIRVLREH
+211 LESVVRALQES

-241 GNARYSMDAVA
+241 GNAHYSMEAAD

-257 RVLYDAGAR
+257 AALHRAGASI
-266 VLGGC
+266 LGGC

-280 AVREMIGI
+280 ALK
-288 EAAR
+288 AAL

>member
-1 MTRADFAARLAQGP
+1 MTRSEFAARLAQGP

-26 MLAGMPKGVC
+26 MKAGMPKGVC
-36 AESWILDHPQTILD
+36 AETWILDHPQAILD

-62 LLAPTFTAS
+62 LLAPTFTAG
-71 RPYLSQHG
+71 RIYLSQHG
-79 IEGDLASINRRLV
+79 LEGELKELNRRLV
-92 ELSREAADGKAW
+92 ALSREAAQGKAW

-120 TMLAYYQE
+120 TMLEYYHE
-128 QAQALVDAGVDLMI
+128 QAQALAEAGVDLI
-142 AETLMGHDEAV
+142 LCETLMGHDEAM
-153 AALEGCRMAAADM
+153 AALEGCRMAAEEL

-180 YFGGSVYEV
+180 YFGGSVYEA
-189 APQLAEFGA
+189 APQVAEFGA

-211 LEHVIRVLREH
+211 LESVVRALRES

-241 GNARYSMDAVA
+241 GNAHYSMHAAD

-257 RVLYDAGAR
+257 AALHRAGASI
-266 VLGGC
+266 LGGC

-280 AVREMIGI
+280 ALK
-288 EAAR
+288 AAL

>member
-1 MTRADFAARLAQGP
+1 MTRNEFAARLAQGP

-26 MLAGMPKGVC
+26 MKAGMPKGVC
-36 AESWILDHPQTILD
+36 AETWILDHPQAILD

-62 LLAPTFTAS
+62 LLAPTFTAG
-71 RPYLSQHG
+71 RMYLSQHG
-79 IEGDLASINRRLV
+79 LEGELKELNRCLV
-92 ELSREAADGKAW
+92 ALSREAAQGKAW

-120 TMLAYYQE
+120 TMLEYYHE
-128 QAQALVDAGVDLMI
+128 QAQALAEAGVDLI
-142 AETLMGHDEAV
+142 LCETLMGHDEAM
-153 AALEGCRMAAADM
+153 AALEGCRMAAAEL

-180 YFGGSVYEV
+180 YFGGSVYEA
-189 APQLAEFGA
+189 APQVAEFGA
-198 DAVGINCSVGPDQ
+198 DAVGINCCVGPDQ
-211 LEHVIRVLREH
+211 LESVVRALRES

-241 GNARYSMDAVA
+241 GNAHYSMHAAD

-257 RVLYDAGAR
+257 AALHRAGASI
-266 VLGGC
+266 LGGC

-280 AVREMIGI
+280 ALK
-288 EAAR
+288 AAL